1 VSRWGEKIM
10 LEICNGMNGNIILK
24 QDGTF
29 KGNVNRIE
37 DLRDIA

>member
-1 VSRWGEKIM
+1 MSRRGEKIM
-10 LEICNGMNGNIILK
+10 LERCMNGNIILK